1 MRLNVTQP
9 RLVNSNV
16 EQVSIGNLY
25 KICHRNYISVIL
37 LKKKKDSFVVIFTHC
52 NTRCWIFPR
61 DQEEGS

>member
-1 MRLNVTQP
+1 MHLNVTQP

-37 LKKKKDSFVVIFTHC
+37 LKKKGFIRSNFY
-52 NTRCWIFPR
+52 
-61 DQEEGS
+61 SL